1 MNIDIILTDPDG
13 TYKPDDIITGAII
26 LDLTSNQNIQNILCK
41 FIGIEE
47 TKWTTSESL
56 YDQRTNTM
64 KSGLV
69 HYKGENNIISHQEQ
83 LATDVSLPIGLHEF
97 VFAITVPKRIPSS
110 YSMNHGWIKFGVLVS
125 IQNDLNIIYEKQK
138 PIHIKAPIN
147 FNDIR
152 SEIQLEPVVY
162 QNEEVIWHC
171 CYAGDPV
178 TMDLILEREA
188 YTVNEPILFKL
199 DVNNKS
205 DQDISEIDVTLTL
218 VVEVTA
224 TAPRRSRK
232 YYEKLLTGAKGR
244 ELAHG
249 QQELYSFRFQVPDN
263 IDIPNFIGSTLFRQK
278 CVLKAECKIQDS
290 DTMLD
295 VQTELKLG
303 HIPVERSRRI
313 THPHG
318 PVRRVHS
325 SGAINRPL
333 GFNFFNTSDNASA
346 PPADYQPTAP
356 RTTDDIDN
364 LPPSYEEAVRATF
377 ETRKTK
383 KE

>member
-13 TYKPDDIITGAII
+13 TYKPDDIIRGTVT
-26 LDLTSNQNIQNILCK
+26 LDLTSTQNIQNILCK
-41 FIGIEE
+41 FVGNEE
-47 TKWTTSESL
+47 TSWATSESL
-56 YDQRTNTM
+56 YDERTNTM
-64 KSGLV
+64 RSGIV
-69 HYKGENNIISHQEQ
+69 HYKGEHNIISCEEQ
-83 LATDVSLPIGLHEF
+83 LAKDLILPIGRHDF
-97 VFAITVPKRIPSS
+97 PFAITVPKRIPSS
-110 YSMNHGWIKFGVLVS
+110 YSSNNGWIKFGLAVT
-125 IQNDLNIIYEKQK
+125 IQNDLVLYEKEI
-138 PIHIKAPIN
+138 PIHVKAPIN

-152 SEIQLEPVVY
+152 GEIQLEPIVY
-162 QNEEVIWHC
+162 QNEEIIWHC

-188 YTVNEPILFKL
+188 YTVNEPITFKL
-199 DVNNKS
+199 EVNNKS
-205 DQDISEIDVTLTL
+205 DREISEIDVTLTL
-218 VVEVTA
+218 VVETTA
-224 TAPRRSRK
+224 AAPRRSRK
-232 YYEKLLTGAKGR
+232 YYEKLLTGAKARG
-244 ELAHG
+244 LAHG
-249 QQELYSFRFQVPDN
+249 QQELYSFRFQVPDV

-290 DTMLD
+290 DTKLD

-364 LPPSYEEAVRATF
+364 LPPSYEEAIRATF
-377 ETRKTK
+377 DARKTK
-383 KE
+383 KD